1 MDPTNKPPDQPA
13 EAWGTAPQPGQ
24 PTPPWGTAP
33 EPTPSQQTPS
43 WAAPSE
49 STPPW
54 ATPGQPGAPQPGIP
68 TPPWATPGQPT
79 PPWAAPGQ
87 PDQPGQPGQPTP
99 PWTGQPW
106 PQVPQKS
113 RGMGKRIAVVAIA
126 AVVVIGGLFAF
137 AMLRGLPD
145 RGKVV
150 FSTDAPTSETTGCT
164 VSHQVTTSSLSTA
177 VYATYIYTATQGSD
191 VVTLTISKD
200 GTEVGAPIAIPTSDT
215 NGADCTAESTN
226 LSTEPGWGTGTWK
239 FTLTAA
245 GKTVSEGSLIVT
257 K

>member
-1 MDPTNKPPDQPA
+1 
-13 EAWGTAPQPGQ
+13 
-24 PTPPWGTAP
+24 
-33 EPTPSQQTPS
+33 
-43 WAAPSE
+43 
-49 STPPW
+49 
-54 ATPGQPGAPQPGIP
+54 
-68 TPPWATPGQPT
+68 
-79 PPWAAPGQ
+79 
-87 PDQPGQPGQPTP
+87 
-99 PWTGQPW
+99 
-106 PQVPQKS
+106 
-113 RGMGKRIAVVAIA
+113 MGKRIAVVAIV

-191 VVTLTISKD
+191 VVTRTVSKD
-200 GTEVGAPIAIPTSDT
+200 GTEVSAPIAIPTSDT
-215 NGADCTAESTN
+215 NGADCTADSTN

-245 GKTVSEGSLIVT
+245 GKTVSEGSLTVT